1 MPGPWSISAVAGG
14 HGTITPSGNV
24 SVVNGATQGF
34 VITADPNYVLS
45 AVTVDGNPVAVL
57 PSYTFTNVVTNHSI
71 TAGFA
76 PTPPVI
82 TSPLAVSD
90 YINVPF
96 TYVVTATPDG
106 GGMAADVFEATTPLP
121 AGLTISGNGVI
132 SGTPTTA
139 GATTVTL
146 RIRSPNSGWSYAN
159 LVITI
164 LPLVPPKTQV
174 YNDIISNLKTNTT
187 GPGTQIGINK
197 VVWSLSTRVSYK
209 DGSMK
214 EMMIMQDFGPARL
227 VNISNI
233 PDFEFL
239 YDICKTPAFKT
250 FLTSLGYVPGAGV
263 PPTAVNSYQF
273 KFMAIVTVGGNVLT
287 AGSDKDTPVLESN
300 NLVEVLA
307 ALKTEP
313 IFNEIFASLAA

>member
-34 VITADPNYVLS
+34 IITADPNYVLS

-82 TSPLAVSD
+82 TSKLAVSSD
-90 YINVPF
+90 INVPF
-96 TYVVTATPDG
+96 TYVITSTPDG
-106 GGMAADVFEATTPLP
+106 GGTAADVFEATTPLP
-121 AGLTISGNGVI
+121 PGLTINGSGVI
-132 SGTPTTA
+132 SGTPTTP
-139 GATTVTL
+139 GVTTVTL
-146 RIRSPNSGWSYAN
+146 RIRSPNSGWSYSN

-164 LPLVPPKTQV
+164 TPPIEKV
-174 YNDIISNLKTNTT
+174 YNDIITNLKANTT
-187 GPGTQIGINK
+187 GSGTQVGIGK
-197 VVWSLSTRVSYK
+197 VIWSLSTRVSYI

-214 EMMIMQDFGPARL
+214 EVMVMQDFGPTRL
-227 VNISNI
+227 VNISGI

-239 YDICKTPAFKT
+239 YDICKTPAFKA
-250 FLTSLGYVPGAGV
+250 FLTSLGYLPGAGV
-263 PPTAVNSYQF
+263 PPATINSYQF
-273 KFMAIVTVGGNVLT
+273 KFMAIVTIGGNVLT
-287 AGSDKDTPVLESN
+287 AGSDNGTPVLESD
-300 NLVEVLA
+300 NLPVVLA
-307 ALKTEP
+307 ALKAEP
-313 IFNEIFASLAA
+313 IFDEIFTSLAI